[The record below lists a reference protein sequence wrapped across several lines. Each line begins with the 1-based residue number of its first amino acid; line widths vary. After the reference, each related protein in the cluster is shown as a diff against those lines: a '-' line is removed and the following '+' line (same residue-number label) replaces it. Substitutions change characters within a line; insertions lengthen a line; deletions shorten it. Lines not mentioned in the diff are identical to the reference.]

1 MKAWNKILLTLGAIL
16 TSPLAQAHDNSL
28 STGLLAHAWA
38 HGVEIAGTGT
48 GLILGILFIA
58 ALLIGLFNRLA
69 GARSARLRAT
79 TANHA

>member
-1 MKAWNKILLTLGAIL
+1 MKPWKKMLFTLGVIL

-28 STGLLAHAWA
+28 STGLLAHAWV
-38 HGVEIAGTGT
+38 HGVEIVGTST
-48 GLILGILFIA
+48 GFILGILLIA

-79 TANHA
+79 TATHA